1 MTLACFSEHTT
12 AYWLSL
18 RSWDVEG
25 DTETGLRL
33 RTFSLSSPSAV
44 MLGSYQGSYA
54 WDRSEPDESRKAI
67 RKMLPFSRT
76 NMPDEWKNNS
86 LLLKSKSKPVAL
98 TRCIDLP

>member
-18 RSWDVEG
+18 RSWEVEG

-44 MLGSYQGSYA
+44 TLGSNHGSYA
-54 WDRSEPDESRKAI
+54 WGTRAPVESRKAI
-67 RKMLPFSRT
+67 RMMLPLTRT
-76 NMPDEWKNNS
+76 NMPDG
-86 LLLKSKSKPVAL
+86 LKEEACREKTLIS
-98 TRCIDLP
+98 

>member
-18 RSWDVEG
+18 RSWEVEG

-44 MLGSYQGSYA
+44 TLGSYQGSNA
-54 WDRSEPDESRKAI
+54 GGSREPAESRKAI
-67 RKMLPFSRT
+67 RMMLPFSRT
-76 NMPDEWKNNS
+76 NMPDGWKER
-86 LLLKSKSKPVAL
+86 A
-98 TRCIDLP
+98 CCCEI

>member
-18 RSWDVEG
+18 RSWDVDG

-54 WDRSEPDESRKAI
+54 WGSREPVESRKAI

-76 NMPDEWKNNS
+76 NMPDEWKEKGP
-86 LLLKSKSKPVAL
+86 LLKFEF
-98 TRCIDLP
+98 